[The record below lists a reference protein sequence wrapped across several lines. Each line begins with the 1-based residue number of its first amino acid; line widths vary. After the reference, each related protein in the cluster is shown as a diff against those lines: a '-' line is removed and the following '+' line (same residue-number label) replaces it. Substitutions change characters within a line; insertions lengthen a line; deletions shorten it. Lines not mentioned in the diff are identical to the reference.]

1 MAPATTAPRLTTD
14 DELLGMRLAHRV
26 IRHDLTRL
34 SRLADE
40 MIADPSRFDRSR
52 YAAISRYVELF
63 TTSLHHHHT
72 VEDFSLWPLITDS
85 AGPHVD
91 FTELTDDHDELDPL
105 LDTLIRLAAEL
116 PGKTAIAEF
125 ARAIR
130 RLQTMLDEHID
141 DEERTVFPLITGHVA
156 ADAWQQFEKEAQ
168 RGGRADFDLTRV
180 FAVMTVEE
188 TAKAR
193 QELPIFLR
201 VLVAVLARKQRR
213 RERAV
218 FGADV

>member
-1 MAPATTAPRLTTD
+1 M
-14 DELLGMRLAHRV
+14 
-26 IRHDLTRL
+26 
-34 SRLADE
+34 
-40 MIADPSRFDRSR
+40 
-52 YAAISRYVELF
+52 
-63 TTSLHHHHT
+63 
-72 VEDFSLWPLITDS
+72 
-85 AGPHVD
+85 
-91 FTELTDDHDELDPL
+91 
-105 LDTLIRLAAEL
+105 
-116 PGKTAIAEF
+116 
-125 ARAIR
+125 
-130 RLQTMLDEHID
+130 
-141 DEERTVFPLITGHVA
+141 FPLITGHVS

-193 QELPIFLR
+193 QELPIVAR